1 MEASAA
7 AAETAAR
14 VLGGDFVRE
23 TFFYTLHAI
32 LPILLTILLGYC
44 VRRVG
49 TWSDEFYRQ
58 LNSLCFR
65 LFLPIQLF
73 CNVYAIED
81 LSSMNW
87 KMIGYLFGSVFF
99 CLLVGLA
106 AARLLVPDRR
116 QQGVIVQ
123 VSFRS
128 NQAIWGC
135 LWPMPWAARPHGIC
149 LHGHLRLC
157 SAVQRAGGDCADGFR
172 RRRFP

>member
-1 MEASAA
+1 MEASRA

-23 TFFYTLHAI
+23 TVFLYPSCHPAH
-32 LPILLTILLGYC
+32 LLTILLGYC

-99 CLLVGLA
+99 CLLVGLV
-106 AARLLVPDRR
+106 AARLLYRPR
-116 QQGVIVQ
+116 QQGVIIQ
-123 VSFRS
+123 VSF
-128 NQAIWGC
+128 Q
-135 LWPMPWAARPHGIC
+135 
-149 LHGHLRLC
+149 
-157 SAVQRAGGDCADGFR
+157 V
-172 RRRFP
+172 

>member
-1 MEASAA
+1 M
-7 AAETAAR
+7 
-14 VLGGDFVRE
+14 RE

-87 KMIGYLFGSVFF
+87 KMIGYGRASLYR
-99 CLLVGLA
+99 CPLGLTRPFWA
-106 AARLLVPDRR
+106 CPWPMHWGGRLPWDLP
-116 QQGVIVQ
+116 
-123 VSFRS
+123 
-128 NQAIWGC
+128 
-135 LWPMPWAARPHGIC
+135 LWP
-149 LHGHLRLC
+149 RLSVSRC
-157 SAVQRAGGDCADGFR
+157 SMCWR
-172 RRRFP
+172 

>member
-1 MEASAA
+1 M
-7 AAETAAR
+7 
-14 VLGGDFVRE
+14 RE

-99 CLLVGLA
+99 CLLVGLV
-106 AARLLVPDRR
+106 AARLLVRTGGSRVSLYRYPSGPTRR
-116 QQGVIVQ
+116 
-123 VSFRS
+123 F
-128 NQAIWGC
+128 WGC
-135 LWPMPWAARPHGIC
+135 LWPMPWAARPPWD
-149 LHGHLRLC
+149 LPPWPPPSVFRC
-157 SAVQRAGGDCADGFR
+157 STCWR
-172 RRRFP
+172 

>member
-1 MEASAA
+1 MEASRA

-73 CNVYAIED
+73 CNV
-81 LSSMNW
+81 
-87 KMIGYLFGSVFF
+87 
-99 CLLVGLA
+99 
-106 AARLLVPDRR
+106 
-116 QQGVIVQ
+116 
-123 VSFRS
+123 
-128 NQAIWGC
+128 
-135 LWPMPWAARPHGIC
+135 
-149 LHGHLRLC
+149 
-157 SAVQRAGGDCADGFR
+157 
-172 RRRFP
+172 